1 MKGTLMEVILAGVIL
16 SSGCATMTRATR
28 LGAGSGAGEAMILM
42 RGPTYGT
49 GVVAADYHSL
59 ADHYK
64 RRPSPAGL
72 LGTAKAPPVLGPD
85 ESPSV
90 EWGVLGLGVKGLPGA
105 HIQRFGLTGYAKN
118 WAETG
123 LGRSLADVSDE
134 IYLYVQLRVFPGGSS
149 RMLMY

>member
-1 MKGTLMEVILAGVIL
+1 MKGALMGVILAGVII
-16 SSGCATMTRATR
+16 SSGCATITGATE
-28 LGAGSGAGEAMILM
+28 LGARSGAGEAMILM

-59 ADHYK
+59 ADQYK
-64 RRPSPAGL
+64 RKPSPAGL

-85 ESPSV
+85 QSPSV
-90 EWGVLGLGVKGLPGA
+90 EWGVVGLGVKGLPGA
-105 HIQRFGLTGYAKN
+105 HIQMFGLTGYAKN
-118 WAETG
+118 WAEAR

-149 RMLMY
+149 HMLMY